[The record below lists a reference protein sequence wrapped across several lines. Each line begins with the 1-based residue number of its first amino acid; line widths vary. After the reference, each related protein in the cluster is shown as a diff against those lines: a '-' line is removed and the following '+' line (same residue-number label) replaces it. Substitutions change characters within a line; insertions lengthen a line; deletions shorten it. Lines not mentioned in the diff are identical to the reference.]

1 MFREMGGRRVREEG
15 EVGEGGDGGEERR
28 NGVKK
33 LTFGISTHEVA
44 KGRIGKE
51 RWIGRDG

>member
-1 MFREMGGRRVREEG
+1 MGGMFREMGGRKVREEG

-33 LTFGISTHEVA
+33 LY
-44 KGRIGKE
+44 KGRLVLAHMRLQREG
-51 RWIGRDG
+51 